1 MLRYDR
7 SSNRVGGPRRSLL
20 FVTLAALFGAV
31 SALPSAAQDVTLKLH
46 QMLPPQAQIPAHF
59 LIPWIEKVE
68 TESGGRIK
76 IDHYPAMQ
84 LGGKPPMLFDQA
96 RDGVVDITWTVAG
109 YTPGRF
115 PISEVFELPFMAASA
130 EATSRAAWD
139 FYQRHLREEYAD
151 VHVLAIHVHGPGLF
165 HVKGDGIRSL
175 EDMRGK
181 KLRGP
186 TRMIN
191 RLLDTL
197 GATPVGMP
205 VPAVPEALSRGVID
219 GTVIP
224 WEITR
229 PLHITDLVDTHT
241 NFTAKR
247 GLYTAMFIF
256 SMNKDSYDALAPELQ
271 AVIDANSGLETSAWA
286 GRVMEEGDAP
296 ARQIAVDKGNTII
309 ILDAAETARW
319 QAAAEAVSDQWISE
333 MNDRGLDG
341 AALKAEATA
350 LIDKYAAD

>member
-1 MLRYDR
+1 M
-7 SSNRVGGPRRSLL
+7 SGNIRRSDLARRAT
-20 FVTLAALFGAV
+20 FVAFASAFVAMVVGPV
-31 SALPSAAQDVTLKLH
+31 SAQDVTLKLH
-46 QMLPPQAQIPAHF
+46 QMLPPQAQLPAHF
-59 LIPWIEKVE
+59 LTPWIEKVE
-68 TESGGRIK
+68 AESGGRIK

-84 LGGKPPMLFDQA
+84 LGGKPPTLFDQA

-115 PISEVFELPFMAASA
+115 PKSEVFELPFMPASA
-130 EATSRAAWD
+130 EATSRAAWE
-139 FYQRHLREEYAD
+139 FYERHLTDEFAD
-151 VHVLAIHVHGPGLF
+151 VHVLAIHVHGPGLL
-165 HVKGDGIRSL
+165 HVKGEGVRAL

-229 PLHITDLVDTHT
+229 PLHISELVGTHT
-241 NFTAKR
+241 NFTSNR
-247 GLYTAMFIF
+247 GLYTAIFVF
-256 SMNKDSYDALAPELQ
+256 SMNKESYGDLSPDLR
-271 AVIDANSGLETSAWA
+271 AVIDENSGIETSAWA
-286 GRVMEEGDAP
+286 GRVMQEGDAP
-296 ARQIAVDKGNTII
+296 ARQIAIDSGNAIVV
-309 ILDAAETARW
+309 LDEAETARW
-319 QAAAEAVSDQWISE
+319 QTAAKPVTDQWIAE
-333 MNDRGLDG
+333 MNDLGVDG
-341 AALKAEATA
+341 AALYQEARS